1 MSSSCYTGHCDAV
14 HGLYN
19 TQRTPVSSTQT
30 RPTVPPALAA
40 MRQRTANWQH
50 AAARTHF
57 EAAVKEFG
65 AADAVEN
72 RQGGSATWRDRA
84 MYANVVVRDTNDGRS
99 VSATLDRV
107 RLPAEGVAEI
117 AAMNNA
123 LAGSGASL
131 VYDAG
136 RGELAATGRSM
147 AHVACILKV
156 AVDVAL
162 DDDLT
167 VDEARSCLGR
177 MVLDAENDDQVYCE
191 VCSALEEDVK
201 ADRAAQDVNSRLTA
215 ADRDALRAGR
225 DAAERAS
232 ANGANAEQVVHT
244 AVLAATER
252 NAANKKS
259 GAATV
264 VAGGSGEAAVM
275 RTAVDRAN
283 TDVARIATAAAESS
297 GANGTRALEAAYRA
311 AVNQA
316 RQGATPAEVVSA
328 ALDAAGI
335 KASDVGAVAATA
347 VRDAQQALVDAG
359 TDAVLRAA
367 TSLAGN

>member
-19 TQRTPVSSTQT
+19 AQRATVSSARPT
-30 RPTVPPALAA
+30 RTTVPPALAA
-40 MRQRTANWQH
+40 LRQRTANWQH

-65 AADAVEN
+65 DADTVEN
-72 RQGGSATWRDRA
+72 RQGGSAMWRNRA

-99 VSATLDRV
+99 VSATIDSL
-107 RLPAEGVAEI
+107 RLPIDSVAEI
-117 AAMNNA
+117 AAINNA

-131 VYDAG
+131 AYDAE

-156 AVDVAL
+156 AVDVAI

-201 ADRAAQDVNSRLTA
+201 ADRAAQDVNSRLTV
-215 ADRDALRAGR
+215 ADHDALRAGR

-232 ANGANAEQVVHT
+232 ASGANAEQVVHA

-252 NAANKKS
+252 NAANQNS
-259 GAATV
+259 GAPS
-264 VAGGSGEAAVM
+264 AGANGGEAAVV
-275 RTAVDRAN
+275 RAAVDRAN

-297 GANGTRALEAAYRA
+297 GANGTRPLEAAYRA
-311 AVNQA
+311 AVTQA
-316 RQGATPAEVVSA
+316 RQGATPAEIVSA

-335 KASDVGAVAATA
+335 KSSDVGAVAATA
-347 VRDAQQALVDAG
+347 VRNAQQALVDAG

-367 TSLAGN
+367 TSLAGK